1 MTSRLTRKRAM
12 ALRRRAATGA
22 LSGAEL
28 HAMLNE
34 LEMWQFD
41 EAPTLWLTAMLPAY
55 FPFPFAA
62 HHEATLD
69 WLWSIQLGERRRPE
83 VDVWARGGAKS
94 TLAEAGTVMVG
105 ARGQRKYGLYICRTQ
120 DKADDHVQNCANMLE
135 SPRIA
140 QAYPDMARRAVGMY
154 GTSKGWRRNRLRTA
168 NGFTL
173 DAVGLDTDT
182 RGLKQEEQRPDW
194 IVVDDIDDPFDS
206 AAAVKRMID
215 TLTLSILPVGSA
227 DLIVWLVQNLV
238 HNDGVFAQVIDRR
251 AEMLGDRV
259 VNGPIPAIAGDYR
272 IEFTGDTRPMEEG
285 GRPWR
290 IVGGEPTWLGQ
301 DVAACEAKL
310 ALIGPTAWEAE
321 AQHKPRRRIGGMYD
335 DVLDTVVHCSRDE
348 VPALVRVAVCVDPAV
363 TETDGSDCHGVQ
375 CDGIG
380 VDGVI
385 YRLRSWE
392 ERAAPRTALVTAI
405 TWAYEEGAL
414 EVGIEMNLGADL
426 SGRSIEESWGAVFSN
441 ALDEVLAQHPEWH
454 DRPRVRAKKLRATAS
469 TGSKQARS
477 SIMHADYELPG
488 RIVHVTG
495 YDTVLEAALERAFV
509 VKPFDLVDA
518 AFYSWQELRHP
529 VAMSGTGAGAFG

>member
-1 MTSRLTRKRAM
+1 
-12 ALRRRAATGA
+12 
-22 LSGAEL
+22 
-28 HAMLNE
+28 MLDE
-34 LEMWQFD
+34 LELATCD
-41 EAPTLWLTAMLPAY
+41 DAPTLWLPAMLPAY

-62 HHEATLD
+62 HHELTLD
-69 WLWSIQLGERRRPE
+69 WLWSIRLGERRRPE

-135 SPRIA
+135 SPRLA
-140 QAYPDMARRAVGMY
+140 QRYPAAAKRAVGMY

-168 NGFTL
+168 SGFTL

-194 IVVDDIDDPFDS
+194 LVVDDIDDPFDS
-206 AAAVKRMID
+206 PVAVKRMID
-215 TLTLSILPVGSA
+215 TLTLSIFPVGSA
-227 DLIVWLVQNLV
+227 DLIVWVVQNLV
-238 HNDGVFAQVIDRR
+238 HKDGVIAQIIDRR

-259 VNGPIPAIAGDYR
+259 VNGPVPAITGDYR

-301 DVAACEAKL
+301 DHAACEAKL
-310 ALIGPTAWEAE
+310 ALIGPTAWESE

-335 DVLDTVVHCSRDE
+335 DVLDTVAHCNRDE
-348 VPALVRVAVCVDPAV
+348 VPALVRVSVCVDPAV
-363 TETDGSDCHGVQ
+363 TDTDGSDCHGVQ

-414 EVGIEMNLGADL
+414 EVGLEMNLGADL
-426 SGRSIEESWGAVFSN
+426 SGRSIEESWTAVFNS
-441 ALDEVLAQHPEWH
+441 ALDEVLAARPDWV
-454 DRPRVRAKKLRATAS
+454 DRPRVRVKKLKATAS

-488 RIVHVTG
+488 RIVHVIG
-495 YDTVLEAALERAFV
+495 YHDVLEEALGRAFV
-509 VKPFDLVDA
+509 VKPFDLADA

-529 VAMSGTGAGAFG
+529 VAMSGTGASAFG